1 MKILQMIGRALWGM
15 AVFNLPMDCVVRHRS
30 GWSLVTMMSLTVG
43 VLFFVS
49 GQTLEASA
57 LFLFGCALPI
67 GVGSDRR
74 PTPSFWVAG
83 GYLWVVSELLGLL
96 LDGMLR
102 LAGVADAAMVVLV
115 WKLAAW
121 VIYVP
126 LMIGNQ
132 KKLTE
137 IKCDH
142 KFREYP

>member
-30 GWSLVTMMSLTVG
+30 GWSLVAMMSLAAGLLLLVG
-43 VLFFVS
+43 
-49 GQTLEASA
+49 GQTLQAGA
-57 LFLFGCALPI
+57 LFVFGCVLPI
-67 GVGSDRR
+67 GVGAGRR
-74 PTPSFWVAG
+74 ATPSLLVAG
-83 GYLWVVSELLGLL
+83 GYLWVISELLGLL
-96 LDGMLR
+96 LGAMLR
-102 LAGVADAAMVVLV
+102 LGGVTDATMVVLV

-137 IKCDH
+137 IKCGS